1 MNPRPVVFVIPGN
14 IDNETGG
21 YRYDRRLLKELR
33 ASGHQVSHLA
43 LGSSYPNPTPTDAH
57 DAAEKLVNIPTDST
71 AIIDG
76 LALGAL
82 DPVVIAALPAPFVA
96 LVHHPLASEGGL
108 DEETRDFFYTTERQ
122 NLERAAHVVV
132 PSPHTAAVLVADYG
146 VPPAHIT
153 VAQPGVDGRRCTPRP
168 SDPPMILSV
177 GIQVPRKGHDV
188 LLRALA
194 EIVDQPWQ
202 AVIAGPVV
210 DDTYAASLVRLRDD
224 LGLSSRVQLAGQ
236 VSEDDL
242 ERLFCRASIF
252 ALATRFEGYGMVFAE
267 AMVHGLPIVSCR
279 TGAVSDTVP
288 AEVGILVEP
297 NEPQPFAEALA
308 RLLQDST
315 VHRSLSEGSARV
327 GAELPEWSDTA
338 RLVGLVLECVS
349 QSSSAGFTPAREKG
363 SDD

>member
-33 ASGHQVSHLA
+33 ASGHQVFHRS
-43 LGSSYPNPTPTDAH
+43 LGSSYPNPSSADAH
-57 DAAEKLVNIPTDST
+57 EAAEKLANLPTDCI

-82 DPVVIAALPAPFVA
+82 DPAVIAALPVPFVA
-96 LVHHPLASEGGL
+96 LIHHPLASEGGL
-108 DEETRDFFYTTERQ
+108 DEKTRDFLYTTERQ
-122 NLERAAHVVV
+122 NLGRAAHVIV
-132 PSPHTAAVLVADYG
+132 PSPHTATLLVADYG
-146 VPPAHIT
+146 VPSANIT
-153 VAQPGVDGRRCTPRP
+153 VAQPGVDRRRFTPQP

-194 EIVDQPWQ
+194 EIVDLPWQ
-202 AVIAGPVV
+202 VVIAGPVI
-210 DDTYAASLVRLRDD
+210 DEAYAASLVRLRDD
-224 LGLSSRVQLAGQ
+224 LGVSRRVQFAGQ
-236 VSEDDL
+236 VPENEL
-242 ERLFCRASIF
+242 ERLFCRASVF

-279 TGAVSDTVP
+279 TGAVPDTVP
-288 AEVGILVEP
+288 PAAGILVEP
-297 NEPQPFAEALA
+297 NEPRSFAEALA
-308 RLLQDST
+308 RLLRDST
-315 VHRSLSEGSARV
+315 VHRSLSEGSARM

-338 RLVGLVLECVS
+338 HLVGLVLKGVA
-349 QSSSAGFTPAREKG
+349 QSTRAGFTPARTKG